1 VKDRRQGRGAGLL
14 LEVGRQ
20 LAWAEAGCAL
30 WPGDGLL
37 LPTQSGENL

>member
-1 VKDRRQGRGAGLL
+1 
-14 LEVGRQ
+14 

-37 LPTQSGENL
+37 VPANPGVAK